1 MLPLLGTVAALVDN
15 VEPVMGIAMD
25 LQMRLTSTTIAKL
38 LLITTMPWV
47 SLVVTMPPLMTAV
60 TTTMAGYVMLS

>member
-1 MLPLLGTVAALVDN
+1 MLGTVAALVDN

-25 LQMRLTSTTIAKL
+25 LLMRLTSTTIAKL